1 MSLERAI
8 IRSPKGDQM
17 QLQCLSQR
25 FTYSIERNI
34 LERRGPPRG
43 GSSLFKVGRRPV
55 IQGPAFMPRL

>member
-1 MSLERAI
+1 
-8 IRSPKGDQM
+8 M